1 MHVHVVASCTGVAV
15 IFMCDV
21 YHIVIFLQIR
31 CYISSV
37 DLYLLNT
44 SISIALS
51 LLLLMVNFGLDLY
64 WDGYSYTH

>member
-1 MHVHVVASCTGVAV
+1 MHVHVLASCIGVAV

-21 YHIVIFLQIR
+21 NHIVIFLQTH

-44 SISIALS
+44 GISIALS
-51 LLLLMVNFGLDLY
+51 LLLLMINFG
-64 WDGYSYTH
+64 WDGYS